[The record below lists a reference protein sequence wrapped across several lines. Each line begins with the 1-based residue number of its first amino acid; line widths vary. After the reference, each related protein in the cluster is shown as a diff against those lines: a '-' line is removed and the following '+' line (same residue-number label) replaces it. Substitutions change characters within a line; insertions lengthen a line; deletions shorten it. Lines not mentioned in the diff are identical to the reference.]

1 MLSLSQFKLS
11 FESIKD
17 LLSDNPNI
25 LDSQGEEVEKGD
37 RPLTALVREESTGV
51 SHTGGTAKIG
61 QAMFPTTQMVILV
74 AIIIIQIIIIV
85 IIIIIIIILLLDK
98 YYIYL

>member
-11 FESIKD
+11 FDSIKD

-51 SHTGGTAKIG
+51 SHIGGTAKNG
-61 QAMFPTTQMVILV
+61 QAMFPTTQMVTFYYSF
-74 AIIIIQIIIIV
+74 
-85 IIIIIIIILLLDK
+85 LLQLS
-98 YYIYL
+98 